1 MNILYILLAILF
13 FGFLIFIHELG
24 HFIVARLCGV
34 KILEFAI
41 GMGPKIFSHRSK
53 KSGIRYSL
61 RLFPIGGFV
70 NMLGENGMEAV
81 QGSGELD
88 DDTSKNG
95 KDSFFIRVEN
105 DINESEAPKFNPAMP
120 MDAELEKQAY
130 CNQSVWKR
138 MLISLAGPLMNILL
152 GFVLMFVLVVATKD
166 GLGTTVV
173 HSFPEGATSSSE
185 GLLVGDEIVKIGDS
199 KVHTLYELSYEISE
213 QGYRPVTVEVI
224 RNGNS
229 VTLENVS
236 FPIAVESDTPF
247 GLRDFYVLKET
258 NVTVATLIKHTFWR
272 SCSCV
277 KMVYDS
283 IEGMFTKRYSVD
295 AVSGPVGITGVITE
309 AAKTS
314 WLNVLHL
321 LILISINLGI
331 MNLLP
336 LPALDGG
343 HLLIY
348 VIEAV
353 RRKPLKP
360 EVEGIINFVGL
371 VLLLGL
377 AILITIKDVIA
388 L

>member
-1 MNILYILLAILF
+1 MAVAF

-41 GMGPKIFSHRSK
+41 GMGPKILSYRSK

-61 RLFPIGGFV
+61 RLLPIGGFV
-70 NMLGENGMEAV
+70 NMLGESGMELA
-81 QGSGELD
+81 QGSAVEEEG
-88 DDTSKNG
+88 G
-95 KDSFFIRVEN
+95 RFFVNMKEN
-105 DINESEAPKFNPAMP
+105 DEDGPVDVEYKTEDTDP
-120 MDAELEKQAY
+120 ELAKQAY

-138 MLISLAGPLMNILL
+138 ILISIAGPLMNILL
-152 GFVLMFVLVVATKD
+152 GFLLMFVLVCVTRNTS
-166 GLGTTVV
+166 LGTTVV
-173 HSFPEGATSSSE
+173 HSFPEWSTSHE
-185 GLLVGDEIVKIGDS
+185 AGLQAGDEVVRVGDTA
-199 KVHTLYELSYEISE
+199 VHTLYDMNYEISE
-213 QGYRPVTVEVI
+213 QGYRALTVVVN
-224 RNGNS
+224 RNGEK
-229 VTLENVS
+229 VTLENVN
-236 FPIAVESDTPF
+236 FPVAAQGSVRF
-247 GLRDFYVLKET
+247 GVRDFSVYPEERVGLG
-258 NVTVATLIKHTFWR
+258 TLLKHTFWR

-283 IEGMFTKRYSVD
+283 IQGMFTRRYGMD
-295 AVSGPVGITGVITE
+295 AVSGPVGMTGIITE

-314 WLNVLHL
+314 WLDVMHL
-321 LILISINLGI
+321 LILISINLGV

-348 VIEAV
+348 VIEAI
-353 RRKPLKP
+353 RRKKLKP
-360 EVEGIINFVGL
+360 EIEGVINFIGL

-377 AILITIKDVIA
+377 AVIITIKDVIA

>member
-1 MNILYILLAILF
+1 MMYVLLAIVF

-41 GMGPKIFSHRSK
+41 GMGPKLLSYCSK
-53 KSGIRYSL
+53 KSGIRYSI
-61 RLFPIGGFV
+61 RLFPIGGYV
-70 NMLGENGMEAV
+70 NMLGENGMELA
-81 QGSGELD
+81 QGSSEGDEEPER
-88 DDTSKNG
+88 
-95 KDSFFIRVEN
+95 FFINQKADEDSPS
-105 DINESEAPKFNPAMP
+105 DIEYKTKDTDP
-120 MDAELEKQAY
+120 ELAKQAY

-138 MLISLAGPLMNILL
+138 MLISIAGPFMNVLL
-152 GFVLMFVLVVATKD
+152 GFLLMFVLVFVTRTT

-173 HSFPEGATSSSE
+173 HSFADWNTSSQA
-185 GLLVGDEIVKIGDS
+185 GLQAGDEIVRVGDT
-199 KVHTLYELSYEISE
+199 KVHTLYDLNYEISE
-213 QGYRPVTVEVI
+213 QGYRAIDVEVK
-224 RNGNS
+224 RNGER
-229 VTLENVS
+229 VTLENVQFRVAAQGS
-236 FPIAVESDTPF
+236 THF
-247 GLRDFYVLKET
+247 GVRDFSVYPET
-258 NVTVATLIKHTFWR
+258 KLGLGTLIKHTFWR

-283 IEGMFTKRYSVD
+283 ISGMFTKRYGMD

-314 WLNVLHL
+314 WLDVLHL
-321 LILISINLGI
+321 LILISINLGV

-343 HLLIY
+343 HLLLY
-348 VIEAV
+348 TVEAI
-353 RRKPLKP
+353 RRKPIKP
-360 EVEGIINFVGL
+360 EIEGIINFIGL

-377 AILITIKDVIA
+377 AVIITIKDVIA

>member
-1 MNILYILLAILF
+1 MNILYVLLAVVF

-41 GMGPKIFSHRSK
+41 GMGPKLLSYRSK
-53 KSGIRYSL
+53 KSGIRYSI
-61 RLFPIGGFV
+61 RLFPIGGYV
-70 NMLGENGMEAV
+70 NMLGENGMELA
-81 QGSGELD
+81 QGSAEEE
-88 DDTSKNG
+88 SSEN
-95 KDSFFIRVEN
+95 FFINTKADEDQSVDVEAKTP
-105 DINESEAPKFNPAMP
+105 DIDP
-120 MDAELEKQAY
+120 ELAKQAY

-138 MLISLAGPLMNILL
+138 MLISIAGPFMNVLL
-152 GFVLMFVLVVATKD
+152 GFLLMFVLVFVTRST

-173 HSFPEGATSSSE
+173 HSFADWNTSSQS
-185 GLLVGDEIVKIGDS
+185 GLQAGDEIVRVGDTA
-199 KVHTLYELSYEISE
+199 VHTLYDLNYEIFE
-213 QGYRPVTVEVI
+213 QGYRAIPLEVK
-224 RNGNS
+224 RNGERI
-229 VTLENVS
+229 TLENVQFCVTS
-236 FPIAVESDTPF
+236 QGSVNF
-247 GLRDFYVLKET
+247 GVRDFRVYPET
-258 NVTVATLIKHTFWR
+258 NVGLGKLIKHTFWR

-283 IEGMFTKRYSVD
+283 ISGMLTKRYGMD

-314 WLNVLHL
+314 ELDVLHL
-321 LILISINLGI
+321 LILISINLGV

-343 HLLIY
+343 HLLLY
-348 VIEAV
+348 AIEAI
-353 RRKPLKP
+353 RRKPIKP
-360 EVEGIINFVGL
+360 EIEGVINFVGL

-377 AILITIKDVIA
+377 AVIITIKDVIA

>member
-1 MNILYILLAILF
+1 MNIWYVLLAVVF

-41 GMGPKIFSHRSK
+41 GMGPKLLSYRSK

-61 RLFPIGGFV
+61 RLFPIGGYV
-70 NMLGENGMEAV
+70 NMLGENGMELA
-81 QGSGELD
+81 QGSADEES
-88 DDTSKNG
+88 TER
-95 KDSFFIRVEN
+95 FFINKTEN
-105 DINESEAPKFNPAMP
+105 DDQSYGIESKT
-120 MDAELEKQAY
+120 MDTDPELAEQAY

-138 MLISLAGPLMNILL
+138 MLISVAGPFMNVLL
-152 GFVLMFVLVVATKD
+152 GFVLMFVLVFITRST

-173 HSFPEGATSSSE
+173 HSFADWNTSSLA
-185 GLLVGDEIVKIGDS
+185 GLQAGDEIVRVGDTA
-199 KVHTLYELSYEISE
+199 VHTLYDLNYEISE
-213 QGYRPVTVEVI
+213 QGYRAIPVEVK
-224 RNGNS
+224 RNGERII
-229 VTLENVS
+229 LENVQFRVTS
-236 FPIAVESDTPF
+236 QGSVYF
-247 GLRDFYVLKET
+247 GVRDFSVYPET
-258 NVTVATLIKHTFWR
+258 NVGFGKLIKHTFWR

-283 IEGMFTKRYSVD
+283 IAGMLTKRYGMD

-314 WLNVLHL
+314 RLDVLHL
-321 LILISINLGI
+321 LILISINLGV

-343 HLLIY
+343 HLLLY
-348 VIEAV
+348 AIEAI
-353 RRKPLKP
+353 RRKPIKP
-360 EVEGIINFVGL
+360 EIEGVINFIGL

-377 AILITIKDVIA
+377 AVIITIKDVIA

>member
-1 MNILYILLAILF
+1 MNILYVLLAVVF

-41 GMGPKIFSHRSK
+41 GMGPRILSYRAK

-61 RLFPIGGFV
+61 RLVPIGGFV
-70 NMLGENGMEAV
+70 NMLGESGMELA
-81 QGSGELD
+81 QGSADEES
-88 DDTSKNG
+88 TER
-95 KDSFFIRVEN
+95 FFINQKEDEDQPLDIEN
-105 DINESEAPKFNPAMP
+105 KTNDTDP
-120 MDAELEKQAY
+120 ELAAQAY

-138 MLISLAGPLMNILL
+138 MLISIAGPLMNVLL
-152 GFVLMFVLVVATKD
+152 GFLLMFVLVFVTRNT

-173 HSFPEGATSSSE
+173 HSFPEWNTSSE
-185 GLLVGDEIVKIGDS
+185 AGLNAGDEIVRVGDTS
-199 KVHTLYELSYEISE
+199 VHTLYDLNYEISE
-213 QGYRPVTVEVI
+213 QGYRALPVVVVRDGERI
-224 RNGNS
+224 
-229 VTLENVS
+229 TLENVQFRVASQGNVS
-236 FPIAVESDTPF
+236 FGV
-247 GLRDFYVLKET
+247 RDFSVYPEA
-258 NVTVATLIKHTFWR
+258 NVGFGTLIKHTFWR
-272 SCSCV
+272 SYSCV

-295 AVSGPVGITGVITE
+295 AVSGPVGITGIITE

-314 WLNVLHL
+314 WLDVLHL

-348 VIEAV
+348 TIEAI

-377 AILITIKDVIA
+377 AVLITIKDVIA

>member
-1 MNILYILLAILF
+1 MNILYVLLAVAF

-41 GMGPKIFSHRSK
+41 GMGPKLISYRSK
-53 KSGIRYSL
+53 KSGIRYSI
-61 RLFPIGGFV
+61 RLFPIGGYV
-70 NMLGENGMEAV
+70 NMLGENGMELA
-81 QGSGELD
+81 QGSAEEES
-88 DDTSKNG
+88 TE
-95 KDSFFIRVEN
+95 SFFINKKADEDQSVDVEVKTS
-105 DINESEAPKFNPAMP
+105 DIDP
-120 MDAELEKQAY
+120 ELVKQAY

-138 MLISLAGPLMNILL
+138 MLISIAGPFMNVLL
-152 GFVLMFVLVVATKD
+152 GFLLMFVLVFVTRST

-173 HSFPEGATSSSE
+173 HSFADWNTSSQS
-185 GLLVGDEIVKIGDS
+185 GLQAGDEIVRVGDTA
-199 KVHTLYELSYEISE
+199 VHTLYDLNYEISE
-213 QGYRPVTVEVI
+213 QGYRAIPLEVK
-224 RNGNS
+224 RNGERI
-229 VTLENVS
+229 TLENVQFCVTS
-236 FPIAVESDTPF
+236 QGSVNF
-247 GLRDFYVLKET
+247 GVRDFRVYPET
-258 NVTVATLIKHTFWR
+258 NVGLGKLLKHTFWR

-283 IEGMFTKRYSVD
+283 ISGMLTKRYGMD

-314 WLNVLHL
+314 ELDVLHL
-321 LILISINLGI
+321 LILISINLGV

-343 HLLIY
+343 HLLLY
-348 VIEAV
+348 AIEAI
-353 RRKPLKP
+353 RRKPIKP
-360 EVEGIINFVGL
+360 EIEGVINFVGL

-377 AILITIKDVIA
+377 AVIITIKDVIA